1 MTEVP
6 AVSPASRF
14 SPQKL
19 AAQFVEKFGWP
30 VFPTCGKVPA
40 VRGVS
45 WQDIAARNPAEVA
58 AQEGWLHA
66 DGYGVA
72 IPPHAM
78 VVDLDTDED
87 GGLDT
92 AYRVVAGFPALLADS
107 VNTLRVQT
115 PSGGQHWYFN
125 VADLEF
131 EPRSGRPFGADVP
144 VDIKAF
150 GGYVIG
156 PGSRGGKYK
165 AITKPKEIAV
175 TSFPWAAGVLT
186 VH

>member
-1 MTEVP
+1 MS
-6 AVSPASRF
+6 ARW
-14 SPQKL
+14 SPQQL
-19 AAQFVEKFGWP
+19 AARFVEKFGWP

-45 WQDIAARNPAEVA
+45 WQDIAARSPAEVA

-72 IPPHAM
+72 IPPHAL
-78 VVDLDTDED
+78 VVDLDADSD

-92 AYRVVAGFPALLADS
+92 AYSVIAGFPALLADS
-107 VNTLRVQT
+107 AKTLRVET
-115 PSGGQHWYFN
+115 PSGGQHWYFHI
-125 VADLEF
+125 ADLEY
-131 EPRSGRPFGADVP
+131 EPRNGRPFGANVP
-144 VDIKAF
+144 VDFKAF

-156 PGSRGGKYK
+156 PGSLGGKYK
-165 AITKPKEIAV
+165 AISKPREIAT